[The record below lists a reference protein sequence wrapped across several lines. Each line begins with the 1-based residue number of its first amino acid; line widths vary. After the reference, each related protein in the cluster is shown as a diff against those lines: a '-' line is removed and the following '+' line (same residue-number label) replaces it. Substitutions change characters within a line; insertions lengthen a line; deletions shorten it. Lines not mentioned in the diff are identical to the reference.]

1 MGLKPKQVSDMT
13 SSYSCFCPKYL
24 QQFANP
30 ALINQGLLGNQFMPL
45 QLQQLYNQQ
54 LQQSRILQ
62 NQQAFPYQYNQN
74 IQTFNG

>member
-45 QLQQLYNQQ
+45 QLQQ
-54 LQQSRILQ
+54 
-62 NQQAFPYQYNQN
+62 
-74 IQTFNG
+74 